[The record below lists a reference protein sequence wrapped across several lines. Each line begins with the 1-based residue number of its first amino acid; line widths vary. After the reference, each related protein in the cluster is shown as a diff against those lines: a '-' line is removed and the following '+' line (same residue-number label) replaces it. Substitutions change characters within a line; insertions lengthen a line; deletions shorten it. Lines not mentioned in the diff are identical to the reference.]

1 MDGLNGFIHLVGVST
16 GATGV
21 LLARYELARAKERED
36 QEALRKDEDKRKIII
51 EEERRRLSFLG
62 AVCFSSIFVRFR
74 A

>member
-1 MDGLNGFIHLVGVST
+1 M
-16 GATGV
+16 

-62 AVCFSSIFVRFR
+62 AVCFSFIFVRFR